1 MIINKIYINK
11 IKKQKFQLKN
21 FIQKKNNF
29 TYTFSINYIFTS
41 LYIYIYIYF
50 SIAQKINQHIC
61 IFVHKESFSK
71 FDSYPLTQHQHKN
84 HLFSL
89 FLIMQFHHYIFPTK
103 S

>member
-41 LYIYIYIYF
+41 LYIYIYIY
-50 SIAQKINQHIC
+50 
-61 IFVHKESFSK
+61 IF
-71 FDSYPLTQHQHKN
+71 
-84 HLFSL
+84 
-89 FLIMQFHHYIFPTK
+89 
-103 S
+103 